1 MSNVT
6 ILKALKDFVATSNS
20 GKYENE
26 DELLSK
32 FPELASYDRQV
43 LRDFVAT
50 SNSGKY
56 ETEQELVSKFPEFGV
71 DPEKKNQ
78 VGISTKQKPQEES
91 STPQTKP
98 STLSVGGKTVETKP
112 SATSASQGVMAFEDD
127 KEKRTIYINRDPKRG
142 SVDKIPD
149 KAPDGFYFRVVSNSE
164 ELKRWKKQRE
174 FIPEN
179 IKKLIDDSEKPTKD
193 TSVAESKPLV
203 PTPFGAYKIPDISP
217 DYLKEQKK
225 QAILSEFT
233 KSSSVSES
241 TYNEANKEF
250 ENKKDNRGF
259 LLGVEKG
266 LKATWNSIVGETTGF
281 KLETDPLAEWKRKAE
296 KELYQ
301 ERRQLGS
308 ISKIPSILTGKV
320 YAEPSGDKFTDEE
333 IIEKAR
339 ELYVDKQIDDVK
351 TSQRN
356 ELLKKYTSEE
366 LREIGVAKSSEYV
379 TLEEGLVNLNH
390 KIAFTV
396 EQDKDF
402 WDDFEQTERV
412 IKEQLEKGTTSF
424 DPEFISYYED
434 LVSQAEIK
442 TKAYNKIASEFE
454 DKEKKLGDV
463 YEEYDFFRR
472 SYDNWDVFWDRVSKG
487 IAGAGVEIIQSLFYI
502 ERMKRNMGLPTA
514 SKSQEVDDAM
524 INQLN
529 EWREG
534 IQKLD
539 DENRKRVEKVS
550 NPGDFINYATD
561 VFADQVNTVLPF
573 ALGGVGGFAITA
585 TRGVGGKYGDM
596 IGEMSKGDGRYF
608 TDTQLAIAPS
618 VHASGDL
625 LSAVPTGL
633 RALGAFKRVLKS
645 AKINPTTRA
654 LMQKSFLEKSKQV
667 FKPIT
672 KGVVEIGKENL
683 EEIGATVIQNGV
695 EIVLGNN
702 DINVFEGITDVI
714 KDTTTFTAMMQL
726 LPVPIGAVVRRIVG
740 KTSLEKLDRNSFEI
754 IDINKK
760 ILNPNVSQEA
770 KSALKIRLDKL
781 TKENNS
787 IIESSIGNLSGKD
800 KEVEV
805 LKNIEGEVISL
816 RTQAE
821 AIAEDTTLSNE
832 DKNAILSGIQD
843 SFNEVESKR
852 QRILQGTNTVLD
864 LMSEDELIKAKDEAS
879 NELMKEIEDKSLTDF
894 TITEEEITKKAIEIQ
909 KRKQDEKQLPSEEG
923 VSPTETETVST
934 EVQEDGVRT
943 QEEVVEGVT
952 PQVTP
957 LKAVEELL
965 TPQTDAVQEQT
976 TSEVSV
982 QPETTISQEVEGGKP
997 ETKPEQTSKEKS
1009 KELADKIRGLKT
1021 KGGVN
1026 LRSSIIGV
1034 DAVIAKIGAKAWNE
1048 AMDFLANEIQN
1059 ETAIGKALENTAN
1072 KISELVG
1079 NAKWGVTE
1087 FKKAMNKH
1095 LQSEAKTKTIS
1106 ELRDALGGAL
1116 AATSNIKATAKV
1128 NDKQRR
1134 AAVSNF
1140 IKEVKKRLP
1149 LSLSTKNLSE
1159 ILKIFNDFK
1168 TGGDI
1173 QAVLDKAIDKV
1184 NEIIDKQ
1191 ERSNEIKEAL
1201 ELRQQAKKNFKK
1213 ARLGSNTRS
1222 VVAKIMALNSEKV
1235 ALLPQDAFDAYMEVM
1250 RNIGKKA
1257 EVIGAISLSQM
1268 KAIDDSNLLDK
1279 YHEKEQYIT
1288 KKQEEIN
1295 EEVESLLEDIEGLS
1309 EDEAREKIKEFRD
1322 NLNTDPNFESV
1333 RKFLDIPSNNELLGK
1348 ETEVDNSARE
1358 DLKEIF
1364 RSLIGEDINKAV
1376 RKVSELTKDPNSM
1389 MFNHINFLKGLL
1401 KDGGLDSLSLSEL
1414 NKLYDSVLNILDT
1427 GESNSFVH
1435 NMMNRAKVVDGVKK
1449 VEDTVNST
1457 ANNLFNKIYNKV
1469 FSPFIDLL
1477 RMTELV
1483 GASRRLKGIR
1493 NTMVGITNSIYENNL
1508 QDIDRT
1514 LMNRTGKSLYESTG
1528 LDALAKAQGRFRA
1541 IIAPIVEKLDEMRSK
1556 IEASASVNEFNAKL
1570 TFYGISVMAQS
1581 NRHNSKRIG
1590 DIKEHFEKT
1599 IESREGKEKEILRKI
1614 YNEQILPYSLDT
1626 SVKVNADGSAT
1637 VTLSNVGDKVKTVT
1651 VTLSDGTKKRYNVNG
1666 KDGEINILNAPL
1678 DSEVDLVV
1686 TADGFLSELE
1696 QEAYDVMRDA
1706 LNSIGEYAKESSM
1719 YQNGNLGN
1727 MNKNYWMMNSYADTE
1742 FSVDDVI
1749 RDLNPESG
1757 LSTPRS
1763 GNLLPLS
1770 GGKKNLKMNPF
1781 ANVSGVVRGVVMQHS
1796 MADPLKNAV
1805 KTTSVARKRVN
1816 KDDSKSKEEK
1826 QMTAAIDNNVNL
1838 AARNT
1843 VASSNITHTGLDK
1856 AAEKINKYFHIVA
1869 LAALV
1874 PRTMDFVGNVLSY
1887 SLKNPIGMAKI
1898 TARGLRRV
1906 ATLKSDISRIA
1917 EKTGKTNLEVL
1928 QAIAKNLNVS
1938 DTGGFLHADM
1948 ASIVNSTVS
1957 DPVMKNNVG
1966 AEFAGWGVRTW
1977 NKAQSIMS
1985 RTWAV
1990 KGIVATNSII
2000 SSLSDTALKRDIFL
2014 EEFATKFKDITGK
2027 DIDLSK
2033 VVDGDLKYLMEN
2045 KASIDESSREANR
2058 ILGTQTGSSNPLDGT
2073 QRTTTQMSKGVGF
2086 TGERAVQKS
2095 FVDKAIDNVD
2105 VIFARFMRTKY
2116 SQLANGLRSMTM
2128 SGRRMEGVGDVL
2140 GASSAIMFYAGAV
2153 KVAMTTAATIALKAL
2168 AYDDDEDEELTN
2180 IADLF
2185 DKGREDSELM
2195 QSIAD
2200 YQTSED
2206 IEDMELKKKKQD
2218 ELYSKIISNQNFVN
2232 LSTNAF
2238 VLNAYESALINIK
2251 MNANKMP
2258 SIYREGANVDAIRS
2272 LEADVKAGSVRIG
2285 NLDKYLE
2292 EYGYLYSDEAKKY
2305 HSEKELK
2312 EYRKIIKDAIGMSM
2326 LKYTNLD
2333 KHKSDLINSDK
2344 ARPALEGMI
2353 NNLSK
2358 YKTKKEL
2365 FYDSMVKEGFDFGIR
2380 GGAGNLGSAIP
2391 FYASYKVYEEYHR
2404 TQGKPFT
2411 QFNELD
2417 KFISDM
2423 SEDDVK
2429 SRKAQEEI
2437 TSTVFNMM
2445 NPRVMSVVQ
2454 NITQPM
2460 DNSENL
2466 INLTEL
2472 GSLFAIPFFQDVK
2485 RITNESKRLAPAK
2498 YVSPKTIK
2506 SPTVIPRSKTEK
2518 EKREETVDEENNNMI
2533 EMTEETRINI
2543 EAEIKRGGN

>member
-1 MSNVT
+1 MSNDP

-20 GKYENE
+20 GKYKSE
-26 DELLSK
+26 DELFSK

-56 ETEQELVSKFPEFGV
+56 KTEQELISKFPEFKAT
-71 DPEKKNQ
+71 PEKKNQ
-78 VGISTKQKPQEES
+78 VGTSATQKPQEVS
-91 STPQTKP
+91 STPQPKQ

-112 SATSASQGVMAFEDD
+112 SATSISQGTKAFQDD
-127 KEKRTIYINRDPKRG
+127 KGRKIIYINRDPLRG
-142 SVDKIPD
+142 QVDNIPETT
-149 KAPDGFYFRVVSNSE
+149 PDGFTFKVVNNSE

-174 FIPEN
+174 FLPEHINKLIEDKPSNVSPSKQTDPLKGVVKPVIGGIEISKSTPEEKRNTILSKFSEASKVGEN
-179 IKKLIDDSEKPTKD
+179 IT
-193 TSVAESKPLV
+193 
-203 PTPFGAYKIPDISP
+203 
-217 DYLKEQKK
+217 Q
-225 QAILSEFT
+225 
-233 KSSSVSES
+233 
-241 TYNEANKEF
+241 EANNDFDDKL
-250 ENKKDNRGF
+250 NNRGF

-266 LKATWNSIVGETTGF
+266 LKNTWNSIVGNSTGF

-296 KELYQ
+296 KELDK
-301 ERRQLGS
+301 ERRGS
-308 ISKIPSILTGKV
+308 GALNKIPAILTGKV
-320 YAEPSGDKFTDEE
+320 YSEPAGEPFNEE
-333 IIEKAR
+333 KIIEKAR
-339 ELYVDKQIDDVK
+339 ELYVENQIEQAR
-351 TSQRN
+351 TAQRN
-356 ELLKKYTSEE
+356 DFLKQYRDDELK
-366 LREIGVAKSSEYV
+366 EIGIAKSKEYV
-379 TLEEGLVNLNH
+379 TLEKELVDLNH
-390 KIAFTV
+390 KIAFTA
-396 EQDKDF
+396 EQDKEF
-402 WDDFEQTERV
+402 WKEFEQTERV
-412 IKEQLEKGTTSF
+412 IKEQLERGVDSF
-424 DPEFISYYED
+424 DPKFISYYES
-434 LVSQAEIK
+434 LVSQAESKIK
-442 TKAYNKIASEFE
+442 TYNKIADEFD

-472 SYDNWDVFWDRVSKG
+472 SYDNWSVFWDRTSKG

-502 ERMKRNMGLPTA
+502 ERMKRNLGLPTA
-514 SKSQEVDDAM
+514 TSSQDVDDAM
-524 INQLN
+524 ISELN
-529 EWREG
+529 KWREG
-534 IQKLD
+534 IEKLD
-539 DENRKRVEKVS
+539 DENRRRIEKVR
-550 NPGDFINYATD
+550 NVGDFINYSTD
-561 VFADQVNTVLPF
+561 VLADQVNTVLPF
-573 ALGGVGGFAITA
+573 AAGGVTGFVMTA
-585 TRGVGGKYGDM
+585 ARGVGGKYGGM
-596 IGEMSKGDGRYF
+596 VGEMTEGDGRYF
-608 TDTQLAIAPS
+608 TDTQLAIAPA

-625 LSAVPTGL
+625 LSAIPTGL
-633 RALGAFKRVLKS
+633 RAIGAFKRVFRS
-645 AKINPTTRA
+645 AKINPTTRS
-654 LMQKSFLEKSKQV
+654 LINKSFLDKSKQV

-672 KGVVEIGKENL
+672 KGLTEVAKEEL
-683 EEIGATVIQNGV
+683 EEIGATAIQNTV
-695 EIVLGNN
+695 EIALGNK
-702 DINVFEGITDVI
+702 DVNVFDGMEDVI
-714 KDTTTFTAMMQL
+714 KDTATFTGMMQL
-726 LPVPIGAVVRRIVG
+726 FPVGIGAIVRRVVG
-740 KTSLEKLDRNSFEI
+740 KTSLEKLDKNSFEI
-754 IDINKK
+754 VDINRM
-760 ILNPNVSQEA
+760 ILNPNVSEEA
-770 KSALKIRLDKL
+770 KVALKARLDKL

-787 IIESSIGNLSGKD
+787 IIESSIKNLDGKE

-805 LKNIEGEVISL
+805 LKNIEGEIISL
-816 RTQAE
+816 RTQAQ
-821 AIAEDTTLSNE
+821 AIAEDSTLSEKDKEGMLSDIQNE
-832 DKNAILSGIQD
+832 
-843 SFNEVESKR
+843 FNEVEAKR
-852 QRILQGTNTVLD
+852 QRILQGTNTALD
-864 LMSEDELIKAKDEAS
+864 LMTEEEYVEATKEASDELV
-879 NELMKEIEDKSLTDF
+879 KERQDKSLTDF
-894 TITEEEITKKAIEIQ
+894 TITDEEIRQRAIEIQ
-909 KRKQDEKQLPSEEG
+909 KRKQDERQVSSEEG
-923 VSPTETETVST
+923 GKPAEAETVST
-934 EVQEDGVRT
+934 EVEEDGVQP
-943 QEEVVEGVT
+943 QEEVKTE
-952 PQVTP
+952 
-957 LKAVEELL
+957 
-965 TPQTDAVQEQT
+965 
-976 TSEVSV
+976 
-982 QPETTISQEVEGGKP
+982 EVEGGKP
-997 ETKPEQTSKEKS
+997 KTESEQTTEEKVKAKENLDRATDRLKNAWDKYKNMGVVFDQNEQWKKDKELVKSLVDFAVANIRMGSYSVANLLSDLAKQGIDLGRDNARFIMDKANRAFKKGVEKS
-1009 KELADKIRGLKT
+1009 VGVKPKSTEQKRIDKAFGL
-1021 KGGVN
+1021 GV
-1026 LRSSIIGV
+1026 
-1034 DAVIAKIGAKAWNE
+1034 AT
-1048 AMDFLANEIQN
+1048 Q
-1059 ETAIGKALENTAN
+1059 
-1072 KISELVG
+1072 
-1079 NAKWGVTE
+1079 
-1087 FKKAMNKH
+1087 
-1095 LQSEAKTKTIS
+1095 KTKTD
-1106 ELRDALGGAL
+1106 EVRDRLTEKIQVLTDIKNGVVEALKF
-1116 AATSNIKATAKV
+1116 TERTTKV
-1128 NDKQRR
+1128 KEKQRR
-1134 AAVSNF
+1134 AAVSEF
-1140 IKEVKKRLP
+1140 VKEVKKRLP
-1149 LSLSTKNLSE
+1149 LSLSTNNLNE
-1159 ILKIFNDFK
+1159 ILKVFNDFK
-1168 TGGDI
+1168 SGGDI

-1184 NEIIDKQ
+1184 NEIIEKQ
-1191 ERSNEIKEAL
+1191 ERSEEIKEAF

-1222 VVAKIMALNSEKV
+1222 TVAKIMALNPEKV
-1235 ALLPQDAFDAYMEVM
+1235 ALLPKNAFDAYMEVM
-1250 RNIGKKA
+1250 RNIGQKS

-1268 KAIDDSNLLDK
+1268 KAIDDSDLLDK
-1279 YHEKEQYIT
+1279 YHEKEQEIT
-1288 KKQEEIN
+1288 RKQEQIN
-1295 EEVESLLEDIEGLS
+1295 DDIESLLEDIEGLS
-1309 EDEAREKIKEFRD
+1309 EDEAKDKIKDFRD
-1322 NLNTDPNFESV
+1322 NLKADPNFESV
-1333 RKFLDIPSNNELLGK
+1333 KKLLDIPSNNELLGK
-1348 ETEVDNSARE
+1348 ETEVDNSAKE

-1364 RSLIGEDINKAV
+1364 KALVSEDIKKVA
-1376 RKVSELTKDPNSM
+1376 RKISEFTKDPNSM

-1401 KDGGLDSLSLSEL
+1401 KDGGLDNLSLSEL

-1435 NMMNRAKVVDGVKK
+1435 NMTNRAKVVDGVKK
-1449 VEDTVNST
+1449 VESTVNST

-1493 NTMVGITNSIYENNL
+1493 NTMVGIANSIYENNL

-1514 LMNRTGKSLYESTG
+1514 LMNRTGESLYKSTG

-1599 IESREGKEKEILRKI
+1599 IESREGKEKEILRRI

-1666 KDGEINILNAPL
+1666 KDGEINISNAPL

-1856 AAEKINKYFHIVA
+1856 AAEIINKYFHIVA

-1957 DPVMKNNVG
+1957 DPVMKNNIG

-2014 EEFATKFKDITGK
+2014 EEVTTKFKNITGK
-2027 DIDLSK
+2027 ELDIAK
-2033 VVDGDLKYLMEN
+2033 VAEGDLKYLMDN
-2045 KASIDESSREANR
+2045 KAAIDEASREANR

-2073 QRTTTQMSKGVGF
+2073 QRTTTQMSKDVGF
-2086 TGERAVQKS
+2086 TGERAVKKGLA
-2095 FVDKAIDNVD
+2095 DKMIDNVD

-2128 SGRRMEGVGDVL
+2128 SGRKMEGVGDVL

-2168 AYDDDEDEELTN
+2168 AYDDEEDEELINVT
-2180 IADLF
+2180 DLF

-2200 YQTSED
+2200 YQASEK
-2206 IEDMELKKKKQD
+2206 IEDKDLKKRTQD
-2218 ELYSKIISNQNFVN
+2218 ELYKKIIGNKNFTN
-2232 LSTNAF
+2232 LATNAL
-2238 VLNAYESALINIK
+2238 VLNAYESALVNIK
-2251 MNANKMP
+2251 MNANSMP
-2258 SIYREGANVDAIRS
+2258 HIYKEGADVGAIRS
-2272 LEADVKAGSVRIG
+2272 LEADVKSGNVSIG
-2285 NLDKYLE
+2285 NLDRYLQ

-2305 HSEKELK
+2305 HTEKELK

-2326 LKYTNLD
+2326 LKYTNSD
-2333 KHKSDLINSDK
+2333 KHRSDLINSDK
-2344 ARPALEGMI
+2344 VRPAFEGMI

-2358 YKTKKEL
+2358 YKTKEEL
-2365 FYDSMVKEGFDFGIR
+2365 FYDSIVKEGLDFGIR
-2380 GGAGNLGSAIP
+2380 GGAGNLGSVLP
-2391 FYASYKVYEEYHR
+2391 FYASYKVFEEYHR

-2429 SRKAQEEI
+2429 ARKAQAEI
-2437 TSTVFNMM
+2437 TSTVFNTM

-2454 NITQPM
+2454 NITTPM

-2472 GSLFAIPFFQDVK
+2472 GALSTIPFFQDISRVTKEAK
-2485 RITNESKRLAPAK
+2485 RFAPAK
-2498 YVSPKTIK
+2498 YVSPKTLT
-2506 SPTVIPRSKTEK
+2506 SPTVIPRSKTDK
-2518 EKREETVDEENNNMI
+2518 EVREELIDEENNNMI
-2533 EMTEETRINI
+2533 DMTKETRKNI
-2543 EAEIKRGGN
+2543 EDELRRGGY